1 MHMPHT
7 HKQQACMHAWR
18 ALALSPCLCHCT
30 LFAALR
36 LSRIRFVFC
45 CAGPIFFFTSD
56 ERMST
61 IRCYSIVMWLEW
73 NAFSLSDVG
82 SVAIFRPFSASS
94 SSSQMQW
101 IVMLCCWYPM
111 RYMFGL
117 LLVLCAGDRIIIWFF
132 LLRMFDIHANYVLS
146 FSRPLSHTHRD
157 RLSFSPSPSTSYA
170 LLSLCSVYV
179 RLRCFNRIYI
189 YIYSSLVVSF
199 VLICWPYRSTERR
212 LSVIVPARSS
222 AVKWLCRFIFFFFV
236 SHGVDLVSSTAASVS
251 ALH

>member
-1 MHMPHT
+1 MHEPHT
-7 HKQQACMHAWR
+7 HKQQACMHDAHLPYLP
-18 ALALSPCLCHCT
+18 ASATAHYLPLSVSLA
-30 LFAALR
+30 
-36 LSRIRFVFC
+36 FVSFFVVLDQF
-45 CAGPIFFFTSD
+45 FFFTSD

-146 FSRPLSHTHRD
+146 FSRPLSHTHTNTETD
-157 RLSFSPSPSTSYA
+157 SLFLPLPLSLMLSSPCALSTYVFDASIAYTYIYIHR
-170 LLSLCSVYV
+170 LLSLSC
-179 RLRCFNRIYI
+179 L
-189 YIYSSLVVSF
+189 F
-199 VLICWPYRSTERR
+199 VGLTDRPND
-212 LSVIVPARSS
+212 
-222 AVKWLCRFIFFFFV
+222 
-236 SHGVDLVSSTAASVS
+236 G
-251 ALH
+251 